1 VRRAVIGEAARVLRP
16 CGRLVTVTVDVPRS
30 PALALAFAPAAAIAR
45 GSRGMMAGLRV
56 LDPRRELSDGG
67 FCVRAARRTG
77 RGYPSLVVV
86 AERRG

>member
-1 VRRAVIGEAARVLRP
+1 
-16 CGRLVTVTVDVPRS
+16 
-30 PALALAFAPAAAIAR
+30 
-45 GSRGMMAGLRV
+45 MAGLRV
-56 LDPRRELSDGG
+56 LDPRGELTDGG